1 MGGEFAHV
9 PREWAILM
17 AIDRD
22 GGGMRPKAGRR
33 HGASAWLPARRLSGG
48 RCGLLVVLVVT
59 TLAGCSK
66 GAGSLLVDPGHYS
79 AYHCNDLAAQWK
91 VLAAREKEL
100 RDLMDRADQG
110 GSGGAVIGS
119 LAYRADYESVRSQE
133 RLLQREAAAK
143 NCNSTTQFQ
152 SDQAIR

>member
-1 MGGEFAHV
+1 MRLAGDIRNARPNADGAERGPSV
-9 PREWAILM
+9 PLQACRSRGAVYRLL
-17 AIDRD
+17 
-22 GGGMRPKAGRR
+22 AGIV
-33 HGASAWLPARRLSGG
+33 ATA
-48 RCGLLVVLVVT
+48 
-59 TLAGCSK
+59 LAGCSN
-66 GAGSLLVDPGHYS
+66 GAGSLLVDPGRYS

-91 VLAAREKEL
+91 VLVAREKEL

-110 GSGGAVIGS
+110 GGGGAVIGS
-119 LAYRADYESVRSQE
+119 LAYRTDYESVRSEE